1 MKRSE
6 INQIIRNADAYLK
19 KMNFYLPEWA
29 YWDWETWKEK
39 DRSSLHEILTKE
51 MGWDITDFALDDFY
65 HRGMLLFTIRNGS
78 TPETGYDKP
87 YCEKIMI
94 LEDGQRCLLHFHWD
108 KVEDIIN
115 RGGGILKLQFYNAT
129 VDEQLDQKNPV
140 ILYVDGIRTE
150 IEPGGILSLVPG
162 QSVTLPQRNYHSFW
176 GDGKV
181 LVGEVS
187 KVNDDH
193 TDNRFFDPIPRFP
206 KVIEDEPI
214 FRPMIGDYKN
224 L

>member
-1 MKRSE
+1 
-6 INQIIRNADAYLK
+6 
-19 KMNFYLPEWA
+19 
-29 YWDWETWKEK
+29 
-39 DRSSLHEILTKE
+39 
-51 MGWDITDFALDDFY
+51 
-65 HRGMLLFTIRNGS
+65 
-78 TPETGYDKP
+78 
-87 YCEKIMI
+87 
-94 LEDGQRCLLHFHWD
+94 
-108 KVEDIIN
+108 
-115 RGGGILKLQFYNAT
+115 
-129 VDEQLDQKNPV
+129 LDQKNPV

>member
-1 MKRSE
+1 
-6 INQIIRNADAYLK
+6 
-19 KMNFYLPEWA
+19 
-29 YWDWETWKEK
+29 
-39 DRSSLHEILTKE
+39 LHEILTKE

-94 LEDGQRCLLHFHWD
+94 LEDGQKCLLHFHWD

-115 RGGGILKLQFYNAT
+115 RGGGTLKLQFYNAT
-129 VDEQLDQKNPV
+129 ADEQLDQKNPV

>member
-29 YWDWETWKEK
+29 YWDWETWKKK

-94 LEDGQRCLLHFHWD
+94 LEDGQKCLLHFHWD

-115 RGGGILKLQFYNAT
+115 RGGGTLKLQFYNAT
-129 VDEQLDQKNPV
+129 ADEQLDQKNPV
-140 ILYVDGIRTE
+140 ILYVDGIR
-150 IEPGGILSLVPG
+150 
-162 QSVTLPQRNYHSFW
+162 
-176 GDGKV
+176 
-181 LVGEVS
+181 
-187 KVNDDH
+187 
-193 TDNRFFDPIPRFP
+193 
-206 KVIEDEPI
+206 
-214 FRPMIGDYKN
+214 
-224 L
+224 